1 MDGLKMKKL
10 KKSGFTLIEILL
22 VIGVIML
29 MTFIKIRDINEEKK
43 ICIL

>member
-29 MTFIKIRDINEEKK
+29 MTFIKIRDINEER
-43 ICIL
+43 IELF